1 MSFEQLFTQIQPEAL
16 TDNVFTLVGKD
27 LFVITAGT
35 PGHFNSMTAS
45 GGGLGLLFRNPAT
58 WCTIQQGRYTLE
70 LMQEQQA
77 YTLSFFPDEYRD
89 QLIFL
94 GTHSG
99 RDTDKMKEVSL
110 VAVQTPAGNI
120 TYEEARLVFECR
132 LTQMTTPALEDF
144 YAPEARAY
152 LEETYQDR
160 GEQRK
165 YVFGEI
171 TALWVKR

>member
-1 MSFEQLFTQIQPEAL
+1 MSFEQLFTQIQPEEL
-16 TDNVFTLVGKD
+16 TDNVFRLVGKD
-27 LFVITAGT
+27 FFAITAGT
-35 PGHFNSMTAS
+35 PERFNSMTGS
-45 GGGLGLLFRNPAT
+45 GGGLGTIFRNPAA
-58 WCTIQQGRYTLE
+58 WCCIQQTRYTLE

-77 YTLSFFPDEYRD
+77 YTLTFFPEEYKD

-99 RDTDKMKEVSL
+99 RDTDKMKQ
-110 VAVQTPAGNI
+110 VALTAIQTPAGAI

-132 LTQMTTPALEDF
+132 LTQMTTPALQDF
-144 YAPEARAY
+144 CTPEAHAY
-152 LEETYQDR
+152 IEETYQDPD
-160 GEQRK
+160 EQRK